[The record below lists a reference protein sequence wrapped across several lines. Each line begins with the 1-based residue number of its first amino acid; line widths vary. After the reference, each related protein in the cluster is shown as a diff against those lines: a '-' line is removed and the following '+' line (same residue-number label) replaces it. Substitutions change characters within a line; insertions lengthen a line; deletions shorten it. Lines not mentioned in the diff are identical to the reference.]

1 MRQTKFMVF
10 PRVRLGRNY
19 HSSVNQCVSTVV
31 RARCHRGKTQWQL
44 RSQALSLSS
53 ASLWRGPSDKGNRE
67 NLGTTVQW
75 TAQPRIQGTVSAF
88 SRSKKDPGTQ
98 QQATE
103 MRVVGKTL
111 LHSLCGLYKNSSE
124 SVSFLLSHGKKTPLW
139 STPHRLDTG
148 SELIEHTRDFSWTQ
162 TNSSNRFFLQVY

>member
-1 MRQTKFMVF
+1 MRQTIFMVF

-67 NLGTTVQW
+67 PGNDGAVKRNL
-75 TAQPRIQGTVSAF
+75 VSKELSLH
-88 SRSKKDPGTQ
+88 SRGRKRTLGTQ

-103 MRVVGKTL
+103 IRVVGKTL

-124 SVSFLLSHGKKTPLW
+124 SVSFPPSHGKKTPLW
-139 STPHRLDTG
+139 STLHRLDTG
-148 SELIEHTRDFSWTQ
+148 SELIERTWDF
-162 TNSSNRFFLQVY
+162 